1 MLKEFDDFRQNMLHE
16 LVKQTR
22 SNLQIKRAAAETRV
36 ENDRKLKL
44 IEAELASTYEEQIH
58 RHRNSLQKLKEQF
71 TLTREKNDAEI

>member
-44 IEAELASTYEEQIH
+44 IEAELASTYEE
-58 RHRNSLQKLKEQF
+58 
-71 TLTREKNDAEI
+71 